1 MEKDKTKKKVKKVKY
16 KTAEQEEMRKFI
28 LVIVVVLVCVSAVY
42 LLTRAFVTK
51 DLFDKKDENN
61 TEEIA
66 EGVVNYSVAI
76 VGQILNR
83 PYDQYYV
90 VVFDREG
97 DYSSDM
103 SSLVSTYNM
112 GENPLHVY
120 VVDLSNKLNKD
131 FYDPENVNNKAKSV
145 SEFKFGDITLIK
157 VKKGKVD
164 KYITDYAKMQKEL
177 KVSK

>member
-1 MEKDKTKKKVKKVKY
+1 MENDKTKKKVKKVKY

-28 LVIVVVLVCVSAVY
+28 LVIVVVLVCVGAVY

-61 TEEIA
+61 TEEVV

-103 SSLVSTYNM
+103 SSLVSAYNI
-112 GENPLHVY
+112 GEDPLHVY

-131 FYDPENVNNKAKSV
+131 FYDPENVNNKAKSA

-177 KVSK
+177 KVS